1 MEQEAQLSFLME
13 KRLSLLV
20 EMATKKY
27 DREIL
32 ELKAQLHQ
40 LNGELETLRSN
51 VKSIRVEQ
59 AQQPQQQAQPIHH
72 EHQQAQQSRPVE
84 RVSDAQI
91 AAASNAGESVSSRMA
106 RTGNYKSEDVS
117 VEKFF
122 YFGNKK

>member
-51 VKSIRVEQ
+51 VKSIRIEQ